1 MHIPVVTLPMFH
13 PGQAEAFYMTLA
25 HDYVAIRCGRRWGKT
40 QLIEAIACDAVC
52 KGWPVG
58 IFAPDYKILSETYY
72 ELLRMLQPIK
82 VSASRIDGV
91 IRCTTGGRI
100 DFWTLENERAGRSR
114 KYKIVLIDEA
124 AFGKTNMM
132 QIWEQAI
139 KPTLIDLSGTCL
151 VASNTN
157 GSDPSNFLYQICND
171 PKYGFVQYQAPTF
184 SNPYL
189 PVRLAHETDEEH
201 AARRKLELDKLQA
214 SNHPLVYQ
222 QEYLAEFVDWSG
234 FAFFEKEKLLV
245 NGEPV
250 ELPAYCDQVF
260 AVIDSAI
267 KTSNEND
274 GTGVS
279 YWAFTDRAASY
290 NLICLDWDLVQ
301 IEGASLEVWIP
312 SVFARL
318 EQYALSCRARMG
330 SHGAWIEDAASGS
343 ILLQQC
349 ANRGLPVQALPAV
362 MTAAGKKGRAINASG
377 PVYRGLVKF
386 ARTAWDKVTTFKGV
400 SRNHMA
406 GQVFGF
412 RVDDKDAARRADD
425 LLDTFTYAVAI
436 CLGDSEGIS

>member
-1 MHIPVVTLPMFH
+1 MHIPVVTLPMLH
-13 PGQAEAFYMTLA
+13 PGQAEAFYKTVE

-40 QLIEAIACDAVC
+40 QLIETIACDAVC

-72 ELLRMLQPIK
+72 EMLTMLQPIT

-91 IRCTTGGRI
+91 IRCTTGGRV

-114 KYKIVLIDEA
+114 KYKKVLIDEA
-124 AFGKTNMM
+124 AFGKANVM
-132 QIWEQAI
+132 QIWETAI

-157 GSDPSNFLYQICND
+157 GSDPANFLYQICNN
-171 PKYGFVQYQAPTF
+171 PKYGFVEYQAPTH

-189 PVRLAHETDEEH
+189 PLRQAHETDDEYQ
-201 AARRKLELDKLQA
+201 ARRKFEMDKLQA

-245 NGEPV
+245 NGDPV
-250 ELPAYCDQVF
+250 ELPTSCDQVF

-267 KTSNEND
+267 KTGSEND

-279 YWAFTDRAASY
+279 YWAYTERHPIP
-290 NLICLDWDLVQ
+290 LICLDWDLVQ

-312 SVFARL
+312 SVFERL
-318 EQYALSCRARMG
+318 ESYAKQCGARMG
-330 SHGAWIEDAASGS
+330 SQGAWIEDAASGS

-349 ANRGLPVQALPAV
+349 ANRGLPAQALPAA
-362 MTAAGKKGRAINASG
+362 MTAAGKDARAINASG

-386 ARTAWDKVTTFKGV
+386 VRTAWDKVTTFKGV
-400 SRNHMA
+400 TRNHMA
-406 GQVFGF
+406 SQVFGF
-412 RVDDKDAARRADD
+412 RVGDKDATKRADD
-425 LLDTFTYAVAI
+425 LLDTFTYAVSI
-436 CLGDSEGIS
+436 SLCDSEGIS